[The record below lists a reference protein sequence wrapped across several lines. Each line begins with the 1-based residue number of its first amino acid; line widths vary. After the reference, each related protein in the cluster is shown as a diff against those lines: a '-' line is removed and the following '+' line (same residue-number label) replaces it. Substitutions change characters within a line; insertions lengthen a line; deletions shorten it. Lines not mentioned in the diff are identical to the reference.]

1 MLFAPRPIAAFAV
14 VGAFSLLVAGC
25 SAGDG
30 DPAPSATR
38 SASATASSSPSATAP
53 AADGSASAVPTDDAT
68 SVAGGD
74 TGPSDGAPS
83 DGDASDDD
91 TPGAF
96 PGSGETA
103 QPDTDPADFPAT
115 AVVTF
120 AGWDAGSRTLQAGG
134 LVSGTTNA
142 SGTCTFTATKGG
154 TTRSLTSSAQ
164 SSPSA
169 VNCAQVSFPAAQ
181 VSTGTWS
188 ITLQYSVGSKSTTSD
203 PMTAEVP

>member
-1 MLFAPRPIAAFAV
+1 
-14 VGAFSLLVAGC
+14 VAN
-25 SAGDG
+25 
-30 DPAPSATR
+30 
-38 SASATASSSPSATAP
+38 
-53 AADGSASAVPTDDAT
+53 DAT
-68 SVAGGD
+68 SGAGGG
-74 TGPSDGAPS
+74 TGSSD
-83 DGDASDDD
+83 DGGGASDDD

-120 AGWDAGSRTLQAGG
+120 AGWDAASRTLQAGG

-142 SGTCTFTATKGG
+142 SGTCSFTATKGG
-154 TTRSLTSSAQ
+154 TTRTATSSAQ

-169 VNCAQVSFPAAQ
+169 VNCAQVSFPAAK
-181 VSTGTWS
+181 VSSGTWS